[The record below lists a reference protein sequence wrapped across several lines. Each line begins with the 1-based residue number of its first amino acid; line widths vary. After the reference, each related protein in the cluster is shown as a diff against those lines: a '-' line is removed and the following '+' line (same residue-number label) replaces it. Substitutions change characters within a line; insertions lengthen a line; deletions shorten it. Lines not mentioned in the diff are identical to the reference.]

1 MSNIYETIKQKAL
14 ELEPRM
20 RERRQDFH
28 AHAEMGWY
36 EVRTSSIIAA
46 RLTELGYRVLTGP
59 DVCLDASRM
68 GLPSREELEEHY
80 VRALDQ
86 GAIQPYAQRAR
97 DGFTGV
103 IGILDCGEGPVIA
116 MRFDID
122 ALGVFEERAATHR
135 PSAEGFCSVNAG
147 MMHACGHDGHAAMG
161 LAVAE
166 ILMSLKDRLRG
177 KLKLIFQP
185 AEEGLRGAKPIVDHG
200 HLDDVDFVIGNHI
213 VNRGSREYDIA
224 LPTGGSLASTKL
236 DVTFTGKAAHAGATP
251 EQGDNAML
259 AAATA
264 VLNLHA
270 LPRTSRGDTR
280 VNVGT
285 LHAGSGRNVIP
296 DRAVMMVEVR
306 GSTSE
311 ANEYLERYA
320 RRVIKAAAEMHGCGC
335 EIKLAGSAPSL
346 RSDPSMIERCR
357 RVCSEKLGLR
367 VNPPAAG
374 DMGSEDYSYMVDK
387 VRSHGGQGLFFHTL
401 TPIPGPAHSKVFD
414 IQERDLPNGVMT
426 FCALACDCMGIE

>member
-1 MSNIYETIKQKAL
+1 MSNIYEAIKQKAL
-14 ELEPRM
+14 ELEPLM
-20 RERRQDFH
+20 REHRQDFH
-28 AHAEMGWY
+28 TYAEMGWY

-46 RLTELGYRVLTGP
+46 RLTELGYQVLTGP
-59 DVCLDASRM
+59 DVCLDESRV
-68 GLPSREELEEHY
+68 GLPSGEELEAHY
-80 VRALDQ
+80 VRALEQ
-86 GAIQPYAQRAR
+86 GAIQPYAERAK

-122 ALGVFEERAATHR
+122 ALGVFEEKATTHR
-135 PSAEGFCSVNAG
+135 PSAEGFRSVNSG

-166 ILMSLKDRLRG
+166 ILMSLKDRLKG
-177 KLKLIFQP
+177 KVKLIFQP

-200 HLDDVDFVIGNHI
+200 HLDDVDFVIGNH
-213 VNRGSREYDIA
+213 VGDRGDREYDIG
-224 LPTGGSLASTKL
+224 LSTGGTLASTKL

-251 EQGDNAML
+251 EKGDNAML

-264 VLNLHA
+264 VLNLNA
-270 LPRTSRGDTR
+270 LPRTSQGVTR

-285 LHAGSGRNVIP
+285 LQAGSGRNVIP
-296 DRAVMMVEVR
+296 DRATMTVEVR
-306 GSTSE
+306 GSTTA
-311 ANEYLERYA
+311 ANEYMESYA
-320 RRVIKAAAEMHGCGC
+320 RRIIKASAEMHGCGC
-335 EIKLAGSAPSL
+335 EIKLAGSASSL
-346 RSDPSMIERCR
+346 RSDMSMIERCQ

-367 VNPPAAG
+367 VAPPTSEG
-374 DMGSEDYSYMVDK
+374 DASEDYSYMVDK
-387 VRSHGGQGLFFHTL
+387 VRSHGGQGLFFSTL

-414 IQERDLPNGVMT
+414 IQEQDLPHGVMT